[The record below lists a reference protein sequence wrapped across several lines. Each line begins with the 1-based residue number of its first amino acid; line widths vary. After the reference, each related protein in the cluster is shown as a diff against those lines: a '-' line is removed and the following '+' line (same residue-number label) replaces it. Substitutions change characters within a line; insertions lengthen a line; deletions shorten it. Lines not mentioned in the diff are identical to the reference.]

1 MGLRDRLNEH
11 AARLGEEARKAAA
24 SESAQRVKKSARNAV
39 VIATE
44 GPVSD
49 TFNGFRALLADD
61 EKALS
66 IEAYLLALVGAVR
79 KDERDEE
86 ESRREVYV
94 AARKRRRR
102 LGLISFGAGPLAGIA
117 SRLADLYCEAAV
129 VCDVADHHDLDLDDE
144 EIAAHL
150 LVLWS
155 IADDFAQADHAMRG
169 DSSVAAILQVKLLE
183 HSGIEL
189 PEEMTKTAI
198 AKVLWEFHQLDI
210 RDTVVGAKK
219 AAGGQPIRSVAFTG
233 HRTKKVMKKTEK
245 QLDLR

>member
-1 MGLRDRLNEH
+1 
-11 AARLGEEARKAAA
+11 
-24 SESAQRVKKSARNAV
+24 

-44 GPVSD
+44 GQVAD
-49 TFNGFRALLADD
+49 AYRGFRALLADD
-61 EKALS
+61 EKVLS

-79 KDERDEE
+79 KDERDDE

-94 AARKRRRR
+94 TARKRRRR
-102 LGLISFGAGPLAGIA
+102 LGLITFGAGPLAGVA

-129 VCDVADHHDLDLDDE
+129 ICDVADHYDLNLSDE
-144 EIAAHL
+144 QIAAHL

-169 DSSVAAILQVKLLE
+169 SSSVAGIFQVKLVE
-183 HSGIEL
+183 RSGIEL

-233 HRTKKVMKKTEK
+233 HRTKKVMKKAEK
-245 QLDLR
+245 QLGVRTG